1 MAKLKWKGGA
11 LLAPMPPV
19 MVSCGDMERS
29 NIITIAWTGIINTI
43 PPKTYISVRPSR
55 HSYNMIKEK
64 GEFVINLTPASLIK
78 SADYCGIY
86 TGAKVDKFA
95 KCGLTKEE
103 ANEVGCPMIAES
115 PLSLECKVT
124 EIVKI
129 GTHDMFLAD
138 IVAVDVDETLLDK
151 NGKLDLGRANLAAF
165 AHGEYYELGKKIG
178 RFGFSAEKEKG
189 KSSKKTQ
196 IKIKSESNLLSLLVC
211 FGLIICRM

>member
-178 RFGFSAEKEKG
+178 RFGFTAVKKKKG
-189 KSSKKTQ
+189 SQAKKH
-196 IKIKSESNLLSLLVC
+196 K
-211 FGLIICRM
+211 